1 MRRRTM
7 VGALLGTA
15 LLLREKVVRAQSAPA
30 DVASSLAPTGRVRI
44 AINYGNAVLARRNA
58 ETGKLSGVSVDIAEE
73 LGRRLGLPF
82 TLVPFDAAGKVSAA
96 ADKDMWDVAFLAR
109 DPERARDIS
118 FTAAYVVI
126 NGTYVV
132 RKDSSSSTPEQVDR
146 DGVRIAVSGQS
157 IYDLFLA
164 RTLKHAKIIR
174 AGSPPEAAAL
184 FQSER
189 LEVCAGVQAA
199 MQQLVSSD
207 PTLRMIPEPFM
218 QINQAMGTPA
228 GRTAG
233 TDYLKAFVE
242 SIKSDGFV
250 KKALARNGQAD
261 ATVAPPG

>member
-7 VGALLGTA
+7 IGGLLGTA
-15 LLLREKVVRAQSAPA
+15 ILLCDKGARAQSVPA
-30 DVASSLAPTGRVRI
+30 DVASSLAPTGRVRV
-44 AINYGNAVLARRNA
+44 AINYGNAVLAQRNS

-73 LGRRLGLPF
+73 LGRRLGLPL
-82 TLVPFDAAGKVSAA
+82 TLVPFNAAGKVSEAA
-96 ADKDMWDVAFLAR
+96 ARDIWDVAFLAR

-126 NGTYVV
+126 NGNYVV
-132 RKDSSSSTPEQVDR
+132 RKYSPLSTPDQIDH
-146 DGVRIAVSGQS
+146 DGVRVAVSGKS
-157 IYDLFLA
+157 IYDLFLT
-164 RTLKHAKIIR
+164 RTLKHAKILR

-189 LEVCAGVQAA
+189 LEVCAGVQSA
-199 MQQLVSSD
+199 MQQLVAGD

-218 QINQAMGTPA
+218 EINQAMGTPV

-233 TDYLKAFVE
+233 AAYLKAFVE

-250 KKALARNGQAD
+250 TEALARNGHAD